1 MGTSDVFSII
11 LALLGTVG
19 VIVLTYY
26 GSRWYI
32 ERFVKRTGSLS
43 GDNHIKIIERQIV
56 GKNGSIIIV
65 DIQGVQYLVGV
76 TEQNIQILTQL
87 EEPILFQKKQ
97 ELSKDSFLNMVK
109 SFSQKE
115 KQNDRND

>member
-1 MGTSDVFSII
+1 MGTGDVFSII

-19 VIVLTYY
+19 VIILTYY
-26 GSRWYI
+26 GSRWYV
-32 ERFVKRTGSLS
+32 ERFIKRPGSLS
-43 GDNHIKIIERQIV
+43 GDHNMKVVERLIV

-76 TEQNIQILTQL
+76 TEQNIQILSQL
-87 EEPILFQKKQ
+87 DVPISLEKKS
-97 ELSKDSFLNMVK
+97 EISKESFLSMVK

-115 KQNDRND
+115 KQNE

>member
-32 ERFVKRTGSLS
+32 ERFIKRPGTMS
-43 GDNHIKIIERQIV
+43 GQNNIKVIERLIV
-56 GKNGSIIIV
+56 GKSGSIIIV

-76 TEQNIQILTQL
+76 TDHNIQILTEL
-87 EEPILFQKKQ
+87 DEPISFQKKQ
-97 ELSKDSFLNMVK
+97 EISKESFLSMVK

-115 KQNDRND
+115 KRNE